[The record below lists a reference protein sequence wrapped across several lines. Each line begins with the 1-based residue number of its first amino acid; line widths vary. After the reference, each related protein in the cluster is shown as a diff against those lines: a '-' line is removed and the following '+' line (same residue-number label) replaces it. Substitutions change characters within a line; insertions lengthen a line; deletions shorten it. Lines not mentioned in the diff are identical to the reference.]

1 MARARSIDIA
11 LVRARRTLRLKPG
24 DLYEDCAYHP
34 VLCLGVDYRRDE
46 IWKIS
51 LVDGSYPRSCSL
63 IFCGVRRITPKE
75 AWSLRLKGP
84 ADAKDRARIKPERRW
99 WTRTGADV
107 DWAVGLIG
115 PRRKRSAKARGA

>member
-1 MARARSIDIA
+1 MAQRRSIDIA
-11 LVRARRTLRLKPG
+11 LVRAQRTLRLKPG

-46 IWKIS
+46 IWGIS

-63 IFCGVRRITPKE
+63 IICGVRRITAKE

-84 ADAKDRARIKPERRW
+84 ADPKVRARIKPERRW
-99 WTRTGADV
+99 WTRTRADV
-107 DWAVGLIG
+107 NWTVGLIG
-115 PRRKRSAKARGA
+115 PRPKRSTKARGA